1 MTPAATSVQAP
12 ASPAQP
18 ATPRPQPTA
27 PQRPAALRRRVD
39 EIRGRRNGLA
49 AEHERAARQLEE
61 QRRYLEL
68 APKVDDALEA
78 LGHELFGKLADI
90 LERQL
95 TFALQEVL
103 GQAIRLK
110 VKRQFKRGTAT
121 MGFHIE
127 RGGEAEDILRG
138 QGGSVA
144 NILSVGLR
152 IFALS
157 QLDGARHRR
166 FLVLDEQD
174 CWLAP
179 DRVPHLVK
187 VVASAGRSLGFQ
199 VIMIS
204 HHDAAAFE
212 RYADRIYRFVPSAD
226 GVTVEQVAVP
236 GRCSD
241 AGR

>member
-1 MTPAATSVQAP
+1 MPEPDPSTPEA
-12 ASPAQP
+12 
-18 ATPRPQPTA
+18 RPPVRPTG
-27 PQRPAALRRRVD
+27 LRRRVD
-39 EIRGRRNGLA
+39 QLRGRQKALTDQRD
-49 AEHERAARQLEE
+49 RAAYRLTQLVD
-61 QRRYLEL
+61 YLAL
-68 APKVDDALEA
+68 APRVDDALEK

-90 LERQL
+90 IEHQL

-103 GQAIRLK
+103 SQPIRLK
-110 VKRQFKRGTAT
+110 VKRDFKRGAAT

-127 RGGEAEDILRG
+127 RDGQAEDILRG

-157 QLDGARHRR
+157 QLDPRRHRR

-179 DRVPHLVK
+179 ELVPRLVRI
-187 VVASAGRSLGFQ
+187 VRDAGTALGFQ

-204 HHDAAAFE
+204 HHSTASFQP
-212 RYADRIYRFVPSAD
+212 YADRIYRFIPTGS
-226 GVTVEQVAVP
+226 GVNVELVGGPPRQKDV
-236 GRCSD
+236 
-241 AGR
+241 

>member
-1 MTPAATSVQAP
+1 MANSIITPSVVPAP
-12 ASPAQP
+12 VLV
-18 ATPRPQPTA
+18 RPT
-27 PQRPAALRRRVD
+27 ALRRRVD
-39 EIRGRRNGLA
+39 EIRGRRSGLA
-49 AEHERAARQLEE
+49 GERGRTARQLEE
-61 QRRYLEL
+61 LGSYLEL
-68 APKVDDALEA
+68 APKVEDALEA

-90 LERQL
+90 IERQL

-103 GQAIRLK
+103 GQPIRLK
-110 VKRQFKRGTAT
+110 VRREFKRGAAT

-127 RGGEAEDILRG
+127 RGGEPEDILRG

-157 QLDGARHRR
+157 QLDGRHHRR

-179 DRVPHLVK
+179 DRVPNLVK
-187 VVASAGRSLGFQ
+187 IVAAAGRTLGFQ

-212 RYADRIYRFVPSAD
+212 RCADRIYRFIPSAE
-226 GVTVEQVAVP
+226 GVTVEQLAAPATRPDVAQ
-236 GRCSD
+236 
-241 AGR
+241 

>member
-1 MTPAATSVQAP
+1 MTPVTTSRQ
-12 ASPAQP
+12 ASPTASAP
-18 ATPRPQPTA
+18 TRPT
-27 PQRPAALRRRVD
+27 ALRRRVD
-39 EIRGRRNGLA
+39 QICGRREGLVN
-49 AEHERAARQLEE
+49 ERARTARQLEE
-61 QRRYLEL
+61 VGRYLEL
-68 APKVDDALEA
+68 APKVEDALEA

-90 LERQL
+90 IERQL
-95 TFALQEVL
+95 TYALQEVL
-103 GQAIRLK
+103 GQPIRLK
-110 VKRQFKRGTAT
+110 VRREFKRGVAT

-157 QLDGARHRR
+157 QLDGRYHRR

-179 DRVPHLVK
+179 DRVPQLVK
-187 VVASAGRSLGFQ
+187 IVAAAGRTLGFQ
-199 VIMIS
+199 VLMIS

-212 RYADRIYRFVPSAD
+212 RHADRMYRFIPSAD
-226 GVTVEQVAVP
+226 GVTVEEFSAP
-236 GRCSD
+236 ANRTD
-241 AGR
+241 ATT